1 MVFDESSNM
10 DTMPNNNQTGCCSP
24 VYEVPEEKIC
34 HRYFC
39 YEVPHVKRCNTRIIN
54 HHIYRHTT
62 VPCYT
67 TCEENVC
74 ENVFDNGCH

>member
-39 YEVPHVKRCNTRIIN
+39 YEVPHVC
-54 HHIYRHTT
+54 
-62 VPCYT
+62 
-67 TCEENVC
+67 
-74 ENVFDNGCH
+74 